1 MAKGL
6 IIDDDYGRLAR
17 AYYQRFGTEPVD
29 ATIGIAVDSPSHIPH
44 TSLDTTLQAIID
56 AFGKGRD
63 FQGPDLVI
71 VSHGNERGMTMRLF
85 PGHRTDSRST
95 VLRTLM
101 DTSLSI
107 AQIAK
112 QIFTTEAQAAALIDK
127 MNQVRGAGLSVV
139 EFRGCTIGRVPEN
152 LAALKDFLGA
162 KEVGGPDVL
171 STYGAVTPRMVSST
185 QFDHWQRNF
194 ASTAVFASMSSG
206 RVGFRIVVVKG
217 GSLID
222 MIAENNDAIA
232 EWLRLF
238 MSSSAP
244 DGFENWMRHRL
255 PVHYL
260 QVIPPILPNDGNTS
274 WPFSGSSPDYVRHII
289 RTS

>member
-1 MAKGL
+1 M
-6 IIDDDYGRLAR
+6 
-17 AYYQRFGTEPVD
+17 
-29 ATIGIAVDSPSHIPH
+29 
-44 TSLDTTLQAIID
+44 
-56 AFGKGRD
+56 
-63 FQGPDLVI
+63 
-71 VSHGNERGMTMRLF
+71 
-85 PGHRTDSRST
+85 
-95 VLRTLM
+95 
-101 DTSLSI
+101 
-107 AQIAK
+107 
-112 QIFTTEAQAAALIDK
+112 
-127 MNQVRGAGLSVV
+127 V

-171 STYGAVTPRMVSST
+171 STYGAVTPRIVSRT
-185 QFDHWQRNF
+185 QFDHWQRHF
-194 ASTAVFASMSSG
+194 TSTAVFASMSSG
-206 RVGFRIVVVKG
+206 RVGFRIMVVKG

-238 MSSSAP
+238 MSSAAP
-244 DGFENWMRHRL
+244 DLFENWMRHRL

-274 WPFSGSSPDYVRHII
+274 LPFSGSSPDYVRHII